1 LSSRI
6 HIAILTLKDNEKALQ
21 RPFIF
26 KGKPYDEI
34 MVPEMRKLR
43 LKIIRKLPELKEEN
57 ELKLFMRTNGD
68 VGDVRKVDKSEW
80 EAKS

>member
-1 LSSRI
+1 
-6 HIAILTLKDNEKALQ
+6 
-21 RPFIF
+21 
-26 KGKPYDEI
+26 

-80 EAKS
+80 EAKSQDESDSEEESEIEGPDLNRDSL